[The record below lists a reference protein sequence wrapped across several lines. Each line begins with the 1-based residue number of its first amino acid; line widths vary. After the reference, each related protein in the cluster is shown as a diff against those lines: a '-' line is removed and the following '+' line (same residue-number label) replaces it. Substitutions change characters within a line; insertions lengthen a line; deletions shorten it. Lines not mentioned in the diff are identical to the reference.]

1 MKKTRR
7 GYADKRHHALK
18 LILDDL
24 PPGRVTP
31 YSDREIAGIV
41 CLSKTTVGKLRREA
55 TAKHLTWADVELL
68 TEVQRNQLLNKPPRV
83 SPRKRH
89 PDWDVIHAEMQRP
102 NVTRQLLWEE
112 YLEIDPTNA
121 ISYQGFAAHY
131 RRYLGTLPSVMK
143 QTHRPGEHV
152 EVDYSGGGT
161 SYVDACGKSVKVSLF
176 VAALPCSSLIFVMA
190 TPSESVS
197 DFIEAHVKMFE
208 FFGGLTY
215 AIVPDN
221 LKAAVITPGHHPYFS
236 RGFRDFCRHCD
247 VQPLPARV
255 RHPKDKPTV
264 ECSVR
269 QAKTRILARLRDC
282 TFHSLEELNEG
293 IATMLT
299 DLNNRPM
306 SKDDRSRRERFESME
321 RATLRPLPP
330 HAYAYRE
337 FIELP
342 VVGTNYRVKIHGHDY
357 SVPHHLI
364 GERLDA
370 RLSATTV
377 EVLHERQVVAT
388 HPRSHERGGQT
399 VNRDHMP
406 PHHRAQADR
415 NPDGIQAWASEIGG
429 AVHAF
434 VAHHFATVQPFR
446 ALVVAEDV
454 KRLARKHGID
464 TVQDACQRAINLR
477 CLTLSSLERFISN
490 GATQKKRL
498 PSSRSRTR
506 TARPTSVIEHA
517 SERHAQTAPRLRTRH
532 HGHLSGTVVQ
542 ESQEPDQVQR

>member
-1 MKKTRR
+1 MKKTHR

-24 PPGRVTP
+24 PPGRVAP

-41 CLSKTTVGKLRREA
+41 CISKTTVGKLRREA
-55 TAKHLTWADVELL
+55 EAKHLTWADVEPLNEAQL
-68 TEVQRNQLLNKPPRV
+68 NRLLNKPPRV

-89 PDWDVIHAEMQRP
+89 PDWDFIHAELQRP
-102 NVTRQLLWEE
+102 NVTRQLLWDE
-112 YLEIDPTNA
+112 YLEIDPTDA
-121 ISYQGFAAHY
+121 ISYQAFAQHY

-152 EVDYSGGGT
+152 EVDYSGGGA
-161 SYVDACGKSVKVSLF
+161 SYMDDCNKRVKVSLF
-176 VAALPCSSLIFVMA
+176 VAALPSSSLIFVMA
-190 TPSESVS
+190 SPSESVS
-197 DFIEAHVKMFE
+197 DFIEAHVRMFE

-215 AIVPDN
+215 TIVPDN
-221 LKAAVITPGHHPYFS
+221 LKAAVITPGPHPYFS

-247 VQPLPARV
+247 IQPLPARV

-269 QAKTRILARLRDC
+269 QVKTRILARLRDR
-282 TFHSLEELNEG
+282 TFRSLNELNQGIAEMLTELNE
-293 IATMLT
+293 
-299 DLNNRPM
+299 RPM
-306 SKDDRSRRERFESME
+306 VKDGRSRRERFESME
-321 RATLRPLPP
+321 RATLRPLP
-330 HAYAYRE
+330 HHTYAYRD

-357 SVPHHLI
+357 SVPDHLI
-364 GERLDA
+364 GKRLDA

-377 EVLHERQVVAT
+377 EVLHERQVVAS

-429 AVHAF
+429 AVQAF
-434 VAHHFATVQPFR
+434 VAHHFASVQPFR

-454 KRLARKHGID
+454 KRLVRKHGIEL
-464 TVQDACQRAINLR
+464 VQDACQRAINLR

-506 TARPTSVIEHA
+506 TARPTSVNEHA
-517 SERHAQTAPRLRTRH
+517 SERHTQTAPRLRTRH
-532 HGHLSGTVVQ
+532 HGHVPGTVVQ
-542 ESQEPDQVQR
+542 KSKQSN

>member
-1 MKKTRR
+1 MKKTHR

-18 LILDDL
+18 LILDHL
-24 PPGRVTP
+24 PPGRIAP

-41 CLSKTTVGKLRREA
+41 CISKTTVGKLRREA
-55 TAKHLTWADVELL
+55 EAKHLTWADVAPLNEA
-68 TEVQRNQLLNKPPRV
+68 QRNRLLNKPPCV
-83 SPRKRH
+83 PPRKRH
-89 PDWDVIHAEMQRP
+89 PDWDHIHAELQRP

-112 YLEIDPTNA
+112 YRALDPVNT
-121 ISYQGFAAHY
+121 ISYQSFAAHY
-131 RRYLGTLPSVMK
+131 RRYLGTLPAVMK
-143 QTHRPGEHV
+143 QTHPPGERV

-161 SYVDACGKSVKVSLF
+161 SYVDVGNKRVKVSLF
-176 VAALPCSSLIFVMA
+176 VAALPSSSLIFAVA
-190 TPSESVS
+190 SPSESVS
-197 DFIEAHVKMFE
+197 DFIEAHVRMFE

-221 LKAAVITPGHHPYFS
+221 LKAAVITPGPHPYFS
-236 RGFRDFCRHCD
+236 RGFRDFCNHCD

-269 QAKTRILARLRDC
+269 QVKTRILARLRDR
-282 TFHSLEELNEG
+282 TFRSLDELNQG
-293 IATMLT
+293 IVDMLT
-299 DLNNRPM
+299 ELNDRPM
-306 SKDDRSRRERFESME
+306 IKDDRSRRERFESME
-321 RATLRPLPP
+321 RATLRPLPD
-330 HAYAYRE
+330 HTYAYRE

-342 VVGTNYRVKIHGHDY
+342 PVGTNYRVKINGHDY
-357 SVPHHLI
+357 SVPHDLI
-364 GERLDA
+364 GKTLDA

-377 EVLHERQVVAT
+377 EVLHERQVVAS

-415 NPDGIQAWASEIGG
+415 NPDGIQAWAAEVGG
-429 AVHAF
+429 PVQTF
-434 VAHHFATVQPFR
+434 VTHHFATVQPFR

-454 KRLARKHGID
+454 KRLVRKHSIE

-490 GATQKKRL
+490 GATQKRL

-506 TARPTSVIEHA
+506 TARPTSVNEHA
-517 SERHAQTAPRLRTRH
+517 PERHAQTAPRLRTH
-532 HGHLSGTVVQ
+532 DHGHLPETVVQ